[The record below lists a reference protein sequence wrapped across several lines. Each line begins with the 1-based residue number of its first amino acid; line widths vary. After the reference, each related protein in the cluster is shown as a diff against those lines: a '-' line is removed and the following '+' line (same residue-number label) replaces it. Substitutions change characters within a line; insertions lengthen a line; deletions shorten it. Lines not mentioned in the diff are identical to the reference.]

1 MHDLRTPPERREP
14 APTCACLAHSSS
26 TTPPPDC
33 RSMHYFRMLP
43 EYWADRLARAKA
55 MGINTVE
62 ARVARVGG
70 GI

>member
-1 MHDLRTPPERREP
+1 
-14 APTCACLAHSSS
+14 
-26 TTPPPDC
+26 
-33 RSMHYFRMLP
+33 MHYFRMLP